1 MDERRVGKL
10 IEELGADLEGYASHK
25 KFPRKLR
32 LDEVAGIA
40 TFLQDQVDK
49 GVDARAEAI
58 AQTDHAIACKR
69 GCNGCC
75 EEPIMIFGPEAA
87 RVWQWLERPANKE
100 VRLSFLAAY
109 PAWKAKIGDTVEKLS
124 ELFATDA
131 ENYVSHHVDAWRR
144 GVLCA
149 FNRDGDCTIYPVR
162 PIVCRTGHALNT
174 SEHCSGASERSAER
188 ATFVPLDDFVKRT
201 RSLLVAAHNAH
212 KGSRGRPRALPQAV
226 HEMLQA

>member
-10 IEELGADLEGYASHK
+10 IEELGADLEGYASQK
-25 KFPRKLR
+25 KFPRRLR
-32 LDEVAGIA
+32 LDEVAGVA
-40 TFLQDQVDK
+40 TFVQDQVDK

-58 AQTDHAIACKR
+58 AQTDNAIACKR

-75 EEPIMIFGPEAA
+75 EEPIMIFRPEAA
-87 RVWQWLERPANKE
+87 RVWQWLERPENKE
-100 VRLSFLAAY
+100 VRRAFLAAY
-109 PAWKAKIGDTVEKLS
+109 PAWKAKIGDTVEKLA

-131 ENYVSHHVDAWRR
+131 EHYVSHHVDAWRK

-149 FNRDGDCTIYPVR
+149 FNHGGDCTIYPVR
-162 PIVCRTGHALNT
+162 PVICRTGHALNT
-174 SEHCSGASERSAER
+174 SEHCNGASEGSAER

-201 RSLLVAAHNAH
+201 RSLLVAAHNAT

-226 HEMLQA
+226 YELLQA

>member
-10 IEELGADLEGYASHK
+10 IEELGADLEGYAGQK

-32 LDEVAGIA
+32 LDEVADLA
-40 TFLQDQVDK
+40 TFVQDQVDK

-58 AQTDHAIACKR
+58 ARTDNALACKR

-100 VRLSFLAAY
+100 VRRLFLAAY
-109 PAWKAKIGDTVEKLS
+109 PAWKAQIGDTVEALA
-124 ELFATDA
+124 ERFDTDPA
-131 ENYVSHHVDAWRR
+131 SYVSHHVEAWRK

-162 PIVCRTGHALNT
+162 PVICRTGHALNT
-174 SEHCSGASERSAER
+174 SARCSGASEESAER

-201 RSLLVAAHNAH
+201 RSLLVAAHNAQR
-212 KGSRGRPRALPQAV
+212 GSRGRPRALPLAV
-226 HEMLQA
+226 HELLQA

>member
-10 IEELGADLEGYASHK
+10 IEELGVDLEGYAGHK

-58 AQTDHAIACKR
+58 AQTDNAIACKR

-100 VRLSFLAAY
+100 VRRLFLAAY
-109 PAWKAKIGDTVEKLS
+109 PAWKAKIGDTVE
-124 ELFATDA
+124 ELAERFATDPA
-131 ENYVSHHVDAWRR
+131 SYVSHHVEAWRK

-174 SEHCSGASERSAER
+174 SERCSGASEESAER

-201 RSLLVAAHNAH
+201 RSLLVAAHNAQR
-212 KGSRGRPRALPQAV
+212 GSRGRPRALPQAV